1 MKSNLSIGKKLKTL
15 IVVMVIFLISS
26 FTVSKKQSSGKTNI
40 NISREE
46 LLDHLYGGWVG
57 MMIGG
62 LEGLPHEFK
71 YNEEPRPSLPDFQFL
86 PDGARTDD
94 DNDFELT
101 HLFFMDREKTLKL
114 PYKRI
119 VEIWKANINTGIWV
133 ANRNARDLMDNRL
146 KC

>member
-1 MKSNLSIGKKLKTL
+1 
-15 IVVMVIFLISS
+15 
-26 FTVSKKQSSGKTNI
+26 
-40 NISREE
+40 
-46 LLDHLYGGWVG
+46 

-94 DNDFELT
+94 NNDFELT

-114 PYKRI
+114 PYNRI
-119 VEIWKANINTGIWV
+119 VEIRKANMNTGIWV
-133 ANRNARDLMDNRL
+133 ANKNARDLMDNRL